1 MKVWRY
7 GGCILMPASSIQH
20 PASSIR
26 NMKIR
31 NRLTLTYAV
40 AAIIVMTVLG
50 ELVYYFTARFHK
62 KEFAERL
69 VERVQVTEQIFLEKD
84 EVLGQAVR
92 DKFLQRLDHEE
103 EYIITL
109 NQTGLDSL
117 DNLFY
122 KGLSRDIATSSILSF
137 SKDKRQGVAKIYDLP
152 NGKFA
157 VVVTAVDVFGKTK
170 LNFLKRILIVGM
182 LMGLAILVG
191 VGWFS
196 SQRALRPLEDKINK
210 ASKISASNLNL
221 RLEVQHPDDEIGE
234 LTIAFNRMLDRI
246 QAGFEA
252 QRGFV
257 ANASHEIRNPLTAI
271 IGEADLLLEKD
282 RPVAEYKATLQNIV
296 TEAERLQKLANQLLE
311 LSKAEAMN
319 SLPELHAVPLDQLLL
334 ETVERFPAERIHLD
348 FEECK
353 MPPVINANPPLLQT
367 AFSNIIDNALKYSE
381 NQLITIGFKEIADG
395 FQVKVSD
402 KGIGISTEDLKQIYV
417 PLFRSRNARKLRGHG
432 VGLPLARRI
441 ILLHKG
447 QLLVTSKGES
457 QGTEVT
463 ITLPANN

>member
-1 MKVWRY
+1 
-7 GGCILMPASSIQH
+7 
-20 PASSIR
+20 
-26 NMKIR
+26 MKIR

-40 AAIIVMTVLG
+40 AAIIVLTVLG
-50 ELVYYFTARFHK
+50 ELVYYFTARFHE

-109 NQTGLDSL
+109 NQSGLDSL

-122 KGLSRDIATSSILSF
+122 EGLSRDIATSRTLSF

-170 LNFLKRILIVGM
+170 LDFLKNILIVGM
-182 LMGLAILVG
+182 LLGLAILVM

-196 SQRALRPLEDKINK
+196 SQQALRPLEDKIKK

-221 RLEVQHPDDEIGE
+221 RLEVKHPDDEIGE

-319 SLPELHAVPLDQLLL
+319 SLPELHAIPLDQLLL

-353 MPPVINANPPLLQT
+353 MPPVIYANPPLLQT

-381 NQLITIGFKEIADG
+381 NQLITIEFREIAHE

-402 KGIGISTEDLKQIYV
+402 KGIGISAEDLKHIYV

-447 QLLVTSKGES
+447 QLLVTSKGEA

-463 ITLPANN
+463 ITLPAHN

>member
-1 MKVWRY
+1 
-7 GGCILMPASSIQH
+7 
-20 PASSIR
+20 
-26 NMKIR
+26 MKIR

-40 AAIIVMTVLG
+40 AAIIVLTVLG
-50 ELVYYFTARFHK
+50 ELVYYFTARFHE

-92 DKFLQRLDHEE
+92 DKFLQRLDQEE

-109 NQTGLDSL
+109 KQSGLDSL

-122 KGLSRDIATSSILSF
+122 EGLSRDIATSRTLSF

-170 LNFLKRILIVGM
+170 LDFLKNILIVGM
-182 LMGLAILVG
+182 LLGLAILVM

-196 SQRALRPLEDKINK
+196 SQQALRPLEDKIKK

-221 RLEVQHPDDEIGE
+221 RLEVKHPDDEIGE

-246 QAGFEA
+246 QAGLEA

-319 SLPELHAVPLDQLLL
+319 SLPELHAVSLDQLLL

-353 MPPVINANPPLLQT
+353 KPPVIYANPPLLQT

-381 NQLITIGFKEIADG
+381 NQLITIEFREIANE
-395 FQVKVSD
+395 FQVRVSD
-402 KGIGISTEDLKQIYV
+402 KGIGISAEDLKHIYV
-417 PLFRSRNARKLRGHG
+417 PLFRSRNAHKLRGHG

-447 QLLVTSKGES
+447 QLLVTSKGEA
-457 QGTEVT
+457 QGTEVI
-463 ITLPANN
+463 ITLPTQI

>member
-1 MKVWRY
+1 
-7 GGCILMPASSIQH
+7 
-20 PASSIR
+20 
-26 NMKIR
+26 MKIR
-31 NRLTLTYAV
+31 NRLTLIYTI

-50 ELVYYFTARFHK
+50 ELVYYFTARFHQQ
-62 KEFAERL
+62 EFAERL
-69 VERVQVTEQIFLEKD
+69 EERVQVTEQIFLEKD

-103 EYIITL
+103 EYVITL

-117 DNLFY
+117 DDLFY
-122 KGLSRDIATSSILSF
+122 KGLSKDISTSNTLTF
-137 SKDKRQGVAKIYDLP
+137 NKDKRQGVVKIYDFP
-152 NGKFA
+152 ARKFA

-170 LNFLKRILIVGM
+170 LVFLKKILGIGM
-182 LMGLAILVG
+182 LISLAVLVM

-196 SQRALRPLEDKINK
+196 SQRALRPLEDKIKK

-234 LTIAFNRMLDRI
+234 LAIAFNRMLDRI
-246 QAGFEA
+246 QAGFES

-271 IGEADLLLEKD
+271 IGEADLLLERD
-282 RPVAEYKATLQNIV
+282 RPIAEYKATLQNIV

-319 SLPELHAVPLDQLLL
+319 ALTELHAVPLDQLLL
-334 ETVERFPAERIHLD
+334 ETVERFPAERIQLN

-353 MPPVINANPPLLQT
+353 AEPVVHANPPLLQT

-381 NQLITIGFKEIADG
+381 NQLITIEFRKTGNE

-402 KGIGISTEDLKQIYV
+402 NGIGISAEDLKHIYV

-447 QLLVTSKGES
+447 QLLVSSKGENH
-457 QGTEVT
+457 GTDVT
-463 ITLPANN
+463 VTLPAYP

>member
-1 MKVWRY
+1 
-7 GGCILMPASSIQH
+7 
-20 PASSIR
+20 
-26 NMKIR
+26 MKIR
-31 NRLTLTYAV
+31 NRLTLIYAI

-50 ELVYYFTARFHK
+50 ELVYYFTVRFHQQ
-62 KEFAERL
+62 EFAERL
-69 VERVQVTEQIFLEKD
+69 EGRVQVTEQIFLEKD

-92 DKFLQRLDHEE
+92 DKFLQRLDEEE
-103 EYIITL
+103 EYVITL
-109 NQTGLDSL
+109 KQSGLDSL
-117 DNLFY
+117 DDLFY
-122 KGLSRDIATSSILSF
+122 RGLSKDISTSNSLTF
-137 SKDKRQGVAKIYDLP
+137 NKDKRQGVAKIYDLP

-170 LNFLKRILIVGM
+170 LDFLKKILIIGM
-182 LMGLAILVG
+182 LLGLAILVM

-196 SQRALRPLEDKINK
+196 SQRALRPLETKIKK
-210 ASKISASNLNL
+210 ASEISASNLNL
-221 RLEVQHPDDEIGE
+221 RLEVRHPDDEIGE

-246 QAGFEA
+246 QAGFES

-271 IGEADLLLEKD
+271 IGEADLLLERD
-282 RPVAEYKATLQNIV
+282 RPIAEYKATLQNIV

-311 LSKAEAMN
+311 LSKAEAMD
-319 SLPELHAVPLDQLLL
+319 SLSELHAVPLDQLLL
-334 ETVERFPAERIHLD
+334 ETLDRFPAERVKLD

-353 MPPVINANPPLLQT
+353 SEPIVNANPPLLQT

-381 NQLITIGFKEIADG
+381 NQLITIEFQKIADE

-402 KGIGISTEDLKQIYV
+402 KGIGISAEDLKHIYV

-447 QLLVTSKGES
+447 RLLVTSNGEA

-463 ITLPANN
+463 ITLPAHN